1 MQVNVSLAAWPMAR
15 HADALMSA
23 LEGVSDP
30 VFGPL
35 GVDHIQLVPQNRGVL
50 TEEAVAQ
57 LREMAPRSQLR
68 LHANVR
74 VLPEHRFADLTNAH
88 QHWDYFL
95 RLSAVHR
102 ATGASVYSAHSGLK
116 SEGTWEQTVANVKLL
131 QDLLGCPVAIEGQ
144 YPSAKAMHLSSW
156 QEYASLLHSDL
167 YYVIDLSHL
176 HIVATKSRRM
186 ELGLTR
192 ELLASPRCLEVHVS
206 DNDGRGDWHAL
217 CARHVWWMD
226 LLNAIHPDAV
236 VFSEGNQRRLD
247 RVLTQKKES
256 ADVVA

>member
-1 MQVNVSLAAWPMAR
+1 MKVNASLAAWPMAR
-15 HADALMSA
+15 HADALKSA
-23 LEGVSDP
+23 LDGASDP
-30 VFGPL
+30 VFGRL
-35 GVDHIQLVPQNRGVL
+35 AIDHIQLVPQNRGIL

-57 LREMAPRSQLR
+57 LREMAPLSQLR

-95 RLSAVHR
+95 RLAEVHK

-116 SEGTWEQTVANVKLL
+116 AEGTWEQTVANIQRL

-144 YPSAKAMHLSSW
+144 YPSVKAMHLSSW
-156 QEYASLLHSDL
+156 EEYASLLDSGL

-176 HIVATKSRRM
+176 HILATKSRRT
-186 ELGLTR
+186 EVALTR
-192 ELLASPRCLEVHVS
+192 ELLANRRCLEVHLS

-217 CARHVWWMD
+217 CGRHVWWMD
-226 LLNAIHPDAV
+226 LLDVIHPVAT
-236 VFSEGNQRRLD
+236 VFSEGNQKR
-247 RVLTQKKES
+247 KERIL
-256 ADVVA
+256 AN